1 VTTTAEVFLG
11 LIAFAVVVMAV
22 VQVGVVVVLVRLA
35 RRVDVLASKV
45 EHEIVPVAQRLQAVA
60 ESLQHA
66 SHLAGVQVERV
77 DRLFSGI
84 SRRTEETLGVVQHAI
99 VGPIREMSAVLAA
112 VRGVAGVFRAVRQGG
127 ASRQASR
134 FDEEDPL
141 FIG

>member
-1 VTTTAEVFLG
+1 MTTTAEVFLG

-22 VQVGVVVVLVRLA
+22 VQVGVIIVLVRLA
-35 RRVDVLASKV
+35 RRVDALATKV
-45 EHEIVPVAQRLQAVA
+45 EHEIAPVAQRLQAVA

-77 DRLFSGI
+77 DRLFASL
-84 SRRTEETLGVVQHAI
+84 SRRTEETLGIMQHAI
-99 VGPIREMSAVLAA
+99 VGPIREMSAVMAA
-112 VRGVAGVFRAVRQGG
+112 IRGVVGAFRAVRQGNG
-127 ASRQASR
+127 SRQASR